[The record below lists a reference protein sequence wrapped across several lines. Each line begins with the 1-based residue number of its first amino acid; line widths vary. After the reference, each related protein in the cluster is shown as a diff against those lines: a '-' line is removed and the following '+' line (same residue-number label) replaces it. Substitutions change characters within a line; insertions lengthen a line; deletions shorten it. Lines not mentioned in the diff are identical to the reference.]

1 MPSLKVLLSAE
12 QIHNRIAE
20 LGAEIDRDY
29 PSGEPV
35 YLIAVLKGAFIF
47 MADLSRAMKTPA
59 RIEFIGISSYGK
71 GKTSSGQVQLTKDLD
86 APIEG
91 HHVIIVEDILDTG
104 ITLNYL
110 TKLMAQRK
118 PKSLRIVALLDKPE
132 RRKSPVKADYVGFTI
147 PDEFVV
153 GYGLDYAEDYRNLKD
168 VCVMGRR
175 LILRRAQQW
184 FQRPQHRVRNNLRS
198 LGGRMDTVALEV
210 AQISRDDV
218 LQQKRNQRQL
228 ILGGQT
234 AVNGLEVVNVIRT
247 VVGRQ
252 RHSRQHHARAHPLE
266 RDDHLLQIF
275 TRHRQRQTRAGR
287 RCRRVPAAP
296 SRASV
301 RLPVLRRAT
310 PPAVVSPLI
319 PRFTTCHA

>member
-1 MPSLKVLLSAE
+1 MPSLRVLVSAE
-12 QIHNRIAE
+12 QIQKRIAE

-29 PSGEPV
+29 PGGEPV

-71 GKTSSGQVQLTKDLD
+71 GKTTTGQVQLTKDLD

-118 PKSLRIVALLDKPE
+118 PKSLRIVTLLDKPE
-132 RRKSPVKADYVGFTI
+132 RRQSPVKANYIGFTI

-168 VCVMGRR
+168 VCVMG
-175 LILRRAQQW
+175 
-184 FQRPQHRVRNNLRS
+184 
-198 LGGRMDTVALEV
+198 D
-210 AQISRDDV
+210 
-218 LQQKRNQRQL
+218 
-228 ILGGQT
+228 
-234 AVNGLEVVNVIRT
+234 
-247 VVGRQ
+247 
-252 RHSRQHHARAHPLE
+252 
-266 RDDHLLQIF
+266 
-275 TRHRQRQTRAGR
+275 
-287 RCRRVPAAP
+287 
-296 SRASV
+296 
-301 RLPVLRRAT
+301 
-310 PPAVVSPLI
+310 
-319 PRFTTCHA
+319 